1 MAKRN
6 AISDLNHD
14 NWADEEEPEE
24 AGTFRQADKN
34 TLQGR
39 VIKKA
44 VRRGIKQADG
54 PNLFSGFGGFKSTSD
69 SSTTSSFGSSGGSL
83 GSTGA
88 FDFLAKKTNG
98 SSSTNT
104 DSPAKGA
111 AFNFASPGTSET
123 GFAFGTPGSK
133 SDSVNSSLGNGNGST
148 EEKPASAGLFAF
160 GSANAK
166 SSFGSFG
173 STTTTNSEEKSNVSL
188 GKADGENDKKE
199 TPAAPLKP
207 LTEFFKP
214 KESDIKSDQDAPKK
228 EKNWSCPVCMVSNAP
243 DKEECPCCTEPKPG
257 SKPKPKAAAVVPSLG
272 GSITGAGFKF
282 GATTTDTSSSSNSS
296 GFKFGTGTGNAESLM
311 KPPASTIVPNTGFKF
326 GNSSETNS
334 KNEENTKTSPKKDM
348 EYSREFLSHLKQLNK
363 QVTAWLKTH
372 VDKNPYVFLSPVFKD
387 YERHLKDLEKKF
399 KPLESQQ
406 KPLLGAVFGSS
417 ETNKNTEPVKFGT
430 SSGFAFGSTGSTDQA
445 VSTNTKTTS
454 GLAFGSSSSTSKK
467 EEEEKSVKTTLI
479 SQPSSGF
486 GITSENSESIPA
498 KSGIEKPSTGFS
510 FAGGATDNKPSSQP
524 SFSFGSSGS
533 TESKPTPGFS
543 FGKTT
548 TTDKTDAPAPTG
560 FSFGATTATTTEN
573 SETKTTSGFSFGS
586 TTKSDDKPSTGGFT
600 FGSFGSSDTKPTGFS
615 GFGTSTFGAPA
626 TSATPE
632 ASKTDEADDED
643 QPPKVEVKEVLEDD
657 AYFSV
662 RCKLFYKKG
671 KEFTEKGLGMLHLK
685 KVDGGKTQLLVR
697 AETNLGNIL
706 LNILVNDQMNI
717 DKRKNNIQFGCIP
730 NPPIPGLPEGPVI
743 MLVKVKDVLMAD
755 QLEEKL
761 KEATN
766 PST

>member
-1 MAKRN
+1 MGTQKIVEEKNMAKRT

-44 VRRGIKQADG
+44 VRRGIKQTDG

-69 SSTTSSFGSSGGSL
+69 SSTTSSSFGSSGGSL

-111 AFNFASPGTSET
+111 AFNFASPGASET
-123 GFAFGTPGSK
+123 GFAFGTLGSK

-148 EEKPASAGLFAF
+148 EEKPAPASAGLFAF

-173 STTTTNSEEKSNVSL
+173 STTTTNSAEKLNESSS
-188 GKADGENDKKE
+188 KADDENDKKE
-199 TPAAPLKP
+199 TPAPLKP
-207 LTEFFKP
+207 LTEFLKP
-214 KESDIKSDQDAPKK
+214 KEADIKSDQDAPKK

-257 SKPKPKAAAVVPSLG
+257 PKPKAAAVVPSLG

-282 GATTTDTSSSSNSS
+282 GATTTDTSSSSSKLS
-296 GFKFGTGTGNAESLM
+296 
-311 KPPASTIVPNTGFKF
+311 GFKF

-334 KNEENTKTSPKKDM
+334 KNEENNKTSPKKDM

-399 KPLESQQ
+399 KPLESKQ

-430 SSGFAFGSTGSTDQA
+430 SSGFAFGSTGSADQA

-454 GLAFGSSSSTSKK
+454 GLAFGSSSSSSTSKK

-524 SFSFGSSGS
+524 SFTFGSSGS

-543 FGKTT
+543 FG
-548 TTDKTDAPAPTG
+548 
-560 FSFGATTATTTEN
+560 
-573 SETKTTSGFSFGS
+573 S
-586 TTKSDDKPSTGGFT
+586 TTKSDDKPATGGFT

-615 GFGTSTFGAPA
+615 GFGTSTFGATA

-730 NPPIPGLPEGPVI
+730 NP
-743 MLVKVKDVLMAD
+743 
-755 QLEEKL
+755 
-761 KEATN
+761 
-766 PST
+766 